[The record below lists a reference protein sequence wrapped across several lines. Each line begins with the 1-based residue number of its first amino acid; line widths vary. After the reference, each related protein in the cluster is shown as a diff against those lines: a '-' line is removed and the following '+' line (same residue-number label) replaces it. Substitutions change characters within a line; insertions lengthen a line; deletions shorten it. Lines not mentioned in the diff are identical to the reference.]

1 MKNLILFI
9 GLCLFVNCK
18 AQQILPLEKFIE
30 YKRIGEGVP
39 EGTTYI
45 KDVNNLLDKYVGTWK
60 GVYGDKSYEIVF
72 MKYTKHYMIDEDVLL
87 MRYKITSN
95 GVVIEDTTT
104 FPDDNT
110 KVINGDYL
118 DKNTYI
124 LSYYGRESKCGQTGS
139 IYIGLAYKNDFS
151 KLKLFLIPDQEFIN
165 PNECPNGS
173 ASQVFP
179 TAKDADMILTKQ

>member
-18 AQQILPLEKFIE
+18 AQQILPLEKLVE
-30 YKRIGEGVP
+30 YRRIGEGAP

-60 GVYGDKSYEIVF
+60 GIYGDKSFEITFV
-72 MKYTKHYMIDEDVLL
+72 KHVDHFLIDEDQLL

-95 GVVIEDTTT
+95 GVAIEDTTT
-104 FPDDNT
+104 FPDNHSLI
-110 KVINGDYL
+110 VHGNSL

-124 LSYYGRESKCGQTGS
+124 LSYYGRDSKCGQAGD
-139 IYIGLAYKNDFS
+139 IYIYLAYKNDFS

-165 PNECPNGS
+165 PNECPNGI
-173 ASQVFP
+173 ANQVFP
-179 TAKDADMILTKQ
+179 KDAMILTKQ

>member
-1 MKNLILFI
+1 MKTILLFI
-9 GLCLFVNCK
+9 VLCLSNIGL
-18 AQQILPLEKFIE
+18 AQILPLEKLGE
-30 YKRIGEGVP
+30 LRRIGEGAP

-45 KDVNNLLDKYVGTWK
+45 KDVNNLLGKYVGTWK
-60 GVYGDKSYEIVF
+60 GIYGDKSYEITFV
-72 MKYTKHYMIDEDVLL
+72 KHIDHFLIDEDQLL

-104 FPDDNT
+104 FPDDNS
-110 KVINGDYL
+110 KVVAGDYL
-118 DKNTYI
+118 QKNTYI
-124 LSYYGRESKCGQTGS
+124 LSYYGRESRCGQKGS
-139 IYIGLAYKNDFS
+139 IFIGLAYKNDLT
-151 KLKLFLIPDQEFIN
+151 KLKLFLVPDQEFIN